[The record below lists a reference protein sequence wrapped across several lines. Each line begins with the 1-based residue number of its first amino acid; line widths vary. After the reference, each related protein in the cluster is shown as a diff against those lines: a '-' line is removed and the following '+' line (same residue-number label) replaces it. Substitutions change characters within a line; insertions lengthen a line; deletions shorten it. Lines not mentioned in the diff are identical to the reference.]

1 MAPITRESS
10 RSRAL
15 RQSQARFRDLWT
27 AGGPT
32 ARRHPPKKWI
42 KGVQSFPRL
51 GPGSRRVPGKANLVQ
66 LEPYPRILIN
76 THMLCAVCLPVDPSN
91 SIRNHPQNNKTKPT
105 RSDARGAAQ
114 PHTRTLP
121 VLFGHIRTSYR
132 PYDVVGCHKGR
143 RAWSL
148 LQKRGGSTSSKGS
161 AFTAGGKVPWRYAES
176 GAPRAVGCYP
186 PHSPR
191 PGRGVRRG
199 GCSPRS

>member
-1 MAPITRESS
+1 
-10 RSRAL
+10 
-15 RQSQARFRDLWT
+15 
-27 AGGPT
+27 
-32 ARRHPPKKWI
+32 
-42 KGVQSFPRL
+42 
-51 GPGSRRVPGKANLVQ
+51 LVQ

-148 LQKRGGSTSSKGS
+148 VQKRGGSTSSKGS
-161 AFTAGGKVPWRYAES
+161 AFTTAVRFLGGTLRAGGRELLAVIPLTA
-176 GAPRAVGCYP
+176 RA
-186 PHSPR
+186 
-191 PGRGVRRG
+191 RG
-199 GCSPRS
+199 GKFGVVIARAWRGAALLCAPPPPLAANLLFYHSLSHQTHNCNVLGYS